1 MTKNITR
8 TSAPILPNFASPL
21 DSTSVV
27 PDLATPFDPAT
38 TLIRMP
44 RLEIVTGF
52 KRSTIYK
59 LMQCPDSGFP
69 QPVKLSNSTARGAPV
84 AWVLSE
90 VQSWVKSRIEA
101 RDRVAA

>member
-1 MTKNITR
+1 MKASVTELPRLISA
-8 TSAPILPNFASPL
+8 TSNALFDAS
-21 DSTSVV
+21 S
-27 PDLATPFDPAT
+27 

-44 RLEIVTGF
+44 EVEGIVGM

-59 LMQCPDSGFP
+59 LMQRPDCGFP

-90 VQSWVKSRIEA
+90 VQAWARSRIEA
-101 RDRVAA
+101 RDQVAA

>member
-1 MTKNITR
+1 MKASITELPR
-8 TSAPILPNFASPL
+8 LISASSSPL
-21 DSTSVV
+21 
-27 PDLATPFDPAT
+27 FDASS

-44 RLEIVTGF
+44 EVEGIVGM

-59 LMQCPDSGFP
+59 LMQRPDCCFP

-90 VQSWVKSRIEA
+90 VQAWARSRIEA
-101 RDRVAA
+101 RDQVAA